1 MATDPETKARY
12 EKANGYFHR
21 RAAAPPPALGYLA
34 ASNPAI
40 RAAFERAGLLPVSE
54 ASARAAPPR
63 PAPMREATAVW
74 DEAIRAV
81 CAEAG
86 LEPRG
91 GTRAAPS
98 LVPHPTV
105 CGAAT

>member
-1 MATDPETKARY
+1 
-12 EKANGYFHR
+12 
-21 RAAAPPPALGYLA
+21 
-34 ASNPAI
+34 
-40 RAAFERAGLLPVSE
+40 
-54 ASARAAPPR
+54 
-63 PAPMREATAVW
+63 
-74 DEAIRAV
+74 V